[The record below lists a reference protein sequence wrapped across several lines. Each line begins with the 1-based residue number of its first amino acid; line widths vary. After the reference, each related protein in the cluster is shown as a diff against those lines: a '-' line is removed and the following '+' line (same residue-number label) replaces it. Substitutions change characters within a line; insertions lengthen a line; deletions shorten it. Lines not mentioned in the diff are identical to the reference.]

1 MMLNRF
7 FNSQTN
13 GIGAAAGILAMSA
26 LISRLLGLLRDRVL
40 AGRFGAG
47 EELDVYFAAFR
58 IPDFVFGILIMAGIS
73 AVFLPIFSEY
83 FKKSAEQGWKFAS
96 NVLNCFLILL
106 IFICSLLAIFAPLVV
121 KFVAPG
127 FSPEQEALVIPLT
140 RIMLLSPI
148 FFGLS
153 SVFSGVAHY
162 FSRFLLYSI
171 APILYNLSIIFG
183 VLFLVPVF
191 GLHGLAYGVVLGAF
205 LHWLIQ
211 IPAAKMSGFRYSP
224 MFNFKHSGM
233 LKVFKLMIPR
243 SIGAAAYQINL
254 IIITAIASTLA
265 IGSIAI
271 FNFSNNL
278 QFLPI
283 GLIGAS
289 FAIAAFPVL
298 SRVWADGT
306 KEKFLEIFYSTFR
319 QILFLI
325 IPFSLLM
332 FILRAQ
338 LVRLVLGTGEFGWLE
353 TRLTA
358 ASLGIFCLAIFAS
371 GFFPFLVRVFYSFQD
386 IKTPVVIG
394 LFSMVLNII
403 LALSFVSFLQFPNFF
418 QELIIS
424 IFKLQGIKDITVVG
438 LPLAFAV
445 SQIFQFVL
453 LLIFLKKRILEIDF
467 GKIWKSFKK
476 IILASILMLV
486 FTYFTLQIA
495 AIFVNMKTF
504 LGVFLQSS
512 LAGLVGVFVYVLAAL
527 FLKSPEIKTIKSL
540 VLKQF
545 RKINGKHS

>member
-1 MMLNRF
+1 MLNGLSF
-7 FNSQTN
+7 NKVFNSQTK
-13 GIGAAAGILAMSA
+13 GVGAAAGILAIST
-26 LISRLLGLLRDRVL
+26 LISRLLGLIRDRVL

-47 EELDVYFAAFR
+47 EELDIYFAAFR

-73 AVFLPIFSEY
+73 AVFLPVFSEH
-83 FKKSAEQGWKFAS
+83 FKKGAEEGWKFAS

-106 IFICSLLAIFAPLVV
+106 IFICGLLAVFAPLVV

-127 FSPEQEALVIPLT
+127 FSQEQESLIIPLT

-153 SVFSGVAHY
+153 FIFSGVAHY

-171 APILYNLSIIFG
+171 APILYNISIIFG

-191 GLHGLAYGVVLGAF
+191 GLHGLAYGAVLGAF

-211 IPAAKMSGFRYSP
+211 IPAAKMAGFRYSP
-224 MFNFKHSGM
+224 TFNFRHSGM

-243 SIGAAAYQINL
+243 AIGTAAYQVNL
-254 IIITAIASTLA
+254 IVITAIASTLA
-265 IGSIAI
+265 VGSIAI

-283 GLIGAS
+283 GLIGVS
-289 FAIAAFPVL
+289 FAVAAFPAL
-298 SRVWADGT
+298 SRARVDGI

-325 IPFSLLM
+325 IPCSLLI

-358 ASLGIFCLAIFAS
+358 ASLGIFCLAVFAS

-394 LFSMVLNII
+394 LFSMILNII

-418 QELIIS
+418 QESIID
-424 IFKLQGIKDITVVG
+424 IFKLQGIKDIRVVG

-445 SQIFQFVL
+445 SQIFQFSL
-453 LLIFLKKRILEIDF
+453 LLIFLKKRILDISF
-467 GKIWKSFKK
+467 VKIQQPLKK
-476 IILASILMLV
+476 IILASALMSFFAYL
-486 FTYFTLQIA
+486 TLQVVA
-495 AIFVNMKTF
+495 NFVDMETF
-504 LGVFLQSS
+504 LGVFIQMVS
-512 LAGLVGVFVYVLAAL
+512 AGFVGVFVYVLAAH
-527 FLKSPEIKTIKSL
+527 FLKSPEIKNIKRSIWRI
-540 VLKQF
+540 F
-545 RKINGKHS
+545 AIS

>member
-1 MMLNRF
+1 MLNGLSF
-7 FNSQTN
+7 NKVFNSQTK
-13 GIGAAAGILAMSA
+13 GVGAAAGILAIST
-26 LISRLLGLLRDRVL
+26 LISRLLGLIRDRVL

-47 EELDVYFAAFR
+47 EELDIYFAAFR

-73 AVFLPIFSEY
+73 AVFLPVFSEH
-83 FKKSAEQGWKFAS
+83 FKKGAEEGWKFAS

-106 IFICSLLAIFAPLVV
+106 IFICGLLAVFAPLVV

-127 FSPEQEALVIPLT
+127 FSQEQESLIIPLT

-153 SVFSGVAHY
+153 FIFSGVAHY

-171 APILYNLSIIFG
+171 APILYNISIIFG

-191 GLHGLAYGVVLGAF
+191 GLHGLAYGAVLGAF

-211 IPAAKMSGFRYSP
+211 IPAAKMAGFRYSP
-224 MFNFKHSGM
+224 TFNFRHSGM

-243 SIGAAAYQINL
+243 AIGTAAYQVNL
-254 IIITAIASTLA
+254 IVITAIASTLA
-265 IGSIAI
+265 VGSIAI

-283 GLIGAS
+283 GLIGVS
-289 FAIAAFPVL
+289 FAVAAFPAL
-298 SRVWADGT
+298 SRARVDGI

-325 IPFSLLM
+325 IPCSLLI

-358 ASLGIFCLAIFAS
+358 ASLGIFCLAVFAS

-394 LFSMVLNII
+394 LFSMILNII

-418 QELIIS
+418 QESIID
-424 IFKLQGIKDITVVG
+424 IFKLQGIKDIRVVG

-445 SQIFQFVL
+445 SQIFQFSL
-453 LLIFLKKRILEIDF
+453 LLIFLKKRILDISF
-467 GKIWKSFKK
+467 VKIQQSLKK
-476 IILASILMLV
+476 IILASALMSFFAYL
-486 FTYFTLQIA
+486 TLQVVA
-495 AIFVNMKTF
+495 NFVDMETF
-504 LGVFLQSS
+504 LGVFIQMVS
-512 LAGLVGVFVYVLAAL
+512 AGFVGVFVYVLAAH
-527 FLKSPEIKTIKSL
+527 FLKSPEIKNIKRSIWRI
-540 VLKQF
+540 F
-545 RKINGKHS
+545 AIS